1 MASPHRHHLGSKLRQ
16 VRQRKELT
24 LKSVALAAGVS
35 ESLLSQIERD
45 RVSPSIDTLLTVA
58 EVLDVDL
65 EYLFRDLRRTK
76 RVEVSHADERTVIR
90 EAGVSYHQLSR
101 IDDEEVEHAIEA
113 VLLEID
119 PGSHSG
125 HTEYGHR
132 GRELGYI
139 LGGEATLEY
148 GTEEYSLKA
157 GDSVSF
163 ASDIPHQLTNTSKKT
178 LSAIWVNTPPRV
190 VFPAR
195 RSRSES

>member
-65 EYLFRDLRRTK
+65 EYLFSDLKRTK
-76 RVEVSHADERTVIR
+76 RVVISHAGDRTVIR
-90 EAGVSYHQLSR
+90 EAGVSYHRLSR
-101 IDDEEVEHAIEA
+101 IDDEQTEHAIEA

-125 HTEYGHR
+125 HAEYGHR

-139 LGGEATLEY
+139 LEGEATLEY
-148 GTEEYSLKA
+148 GTESYSLGA

-163 ASDIPHQLTNTSKKT
+163 ASDIPHRLTNTGKAP
-178 LSAIWVNTPPRV
+178 LNAIWVNTPPRL

-195 RSRSES
+195 STRSEA